1 MPFRNTP
8 LRYGY
13 VAVTLHW
20 VMAILV
26 IGMLCLGL
34 YMTGLSISLE
44 KLKLYGL
51 HKSFGVLIFMLVII
65 RLTWR
70 FSSIIPALPFTL
82 ATWQKIAAHASHVAL
97 YACLLIMPLTGW
109 LMSVTAGIPVS
120 FFGLFLLPA
129 PFATDHQ
136 WHEFFRQIHTWCAF
150 GLIGLICIHVAAALQ
165 HHFIYKDTI
174 LRRMLPW

>member
-20 VMAILV
+20 MMALLV

-34 YMTGLSISLE
+34 YMTGLSASLE

-51 HKSFGVLIFMLVII
+51 HKSFGVLILMLVTI
-65 RLTWR
+65 RLAWR
-70 FSSIIPALPFTL
+70 FSSIIPALPSTL
-82 ATWQKIAAHASHVAL
+82 ATWQKIAAHVSHVAL
-97 YACLLIMPLTGW
+97 YACLFIMPLSGW

-129 PFATDHQ
+129 PFAADHPL
-136 WHEFFRQIHTWCAF
+136 HVFFLTLHQWCAF
-150 GLIGLICIHVAAALQ
+150 VLIGLICIHIGAALQ

-174 LRRMLPW
+174 LKRMLPW